1 MRVKLLT
8 ASMLALGLMGPTSF
22 EALADDAPSDTISV
36 NIGGTTDYRF
46 RGISQ
51 RQTEPAGFGGIDYVS
66 TSGFFMGAW
75 ASNVDFN
82 DAAGTDV
89 ELDLYAGYTMS
100 LADATTGTIKGVY
113 YWYPDADYPPGG
125 NENDYFELLISVGH
139 DFGKFQTS
147 FEVAWSPDFFFESGQ
162 AVAFTG
168 GINVPLADSFI
179 FFDGGVWAS
188 GKVGY
193 QIIDDNATFGTPDY
207 LFYDVGISGKV
218 GWITLDVRY
227 VSTDLDEPE
236 CFAGTK
242 LCQDGLVGTA
252 TLAYTF

>member
-1 MRVKLLT
+1 MRAKFLT

-51 RQTEPAGFGGIDYVS
+51 RQNESAAFGGIDYVS
-66 TSGFFMGAW
+66 TTGFFMGAW

-89 ELDLYAGYTMS
+89 ELDLYAGYTTS
-100 LADATTGTIKGVY
+100 IAENTTGTAKVVY

-125 NENDYFELLISVGH
+125 NENDYFELLVSVGH

-147 FEVAWSPDFFFESGQ
+147 LEVAWSPDFFFESGN

-168 GINVPLADSFI
+168 GINIPLAPQFI

-207 LFYDVGISGKV
+207 LFYDVGISGKI
-218 GWITLDVRY
+218 GWITLDARY
-227 VSTDLDEPE
+227 VSSDLDVPE
-236 CFAGTK
+236 CFGGTK
-242 LCQDGLVGTA
+242 LCQDGFVGTA